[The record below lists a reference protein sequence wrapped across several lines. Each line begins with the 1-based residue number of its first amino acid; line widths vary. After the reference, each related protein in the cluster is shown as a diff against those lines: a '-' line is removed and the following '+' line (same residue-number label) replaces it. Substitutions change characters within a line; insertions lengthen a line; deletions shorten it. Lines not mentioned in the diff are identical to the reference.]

1 MKAKENS
8 FQHLFLFKIYIIM
21 SKRTHEKKD
30 VNHFYKFKFYN
41 FIFKRKK
48 KMYTSNLTS
57 FTEAMW
63 SIT

>member
-1 MKAKENS
+1 
-8 FQHLFLFKIYIIM
+8 M